1 MSDGKLVNTFPHE
14 RFHIL
19 SDLFSVIFSFYLFD
33 IRGGKNILPEFDLS
47 WQWRDNRIVA
57 QSDRSVPLSLAGE
70 HLYYFS
76 LAGQH
81 SNHLHFIFISKSHRS
96 GAFGIWEN
104 DFNESIHRA
113 GKTQMKMGFLQTLV
127 VYKAE
132 GSFCYFIAPIVS
144 KMPNPKCLDA

>member
-1 MSDGKLVNTFPHE
+1 MVNWWIHFPMKDFTFWVIYCQSSF
-14 RFHIL
+14 RFTPL
-19 SDLFSVIFSFYLFD
+19 IFEE
-33 IRGGKNILPEFDLS
+33 GKNILPEFDLS

-70 HLYYFS
+70 HVYYFS

-81 SNHLHFIFISKSHRS
+81 SNYLHFIFISKSHRS